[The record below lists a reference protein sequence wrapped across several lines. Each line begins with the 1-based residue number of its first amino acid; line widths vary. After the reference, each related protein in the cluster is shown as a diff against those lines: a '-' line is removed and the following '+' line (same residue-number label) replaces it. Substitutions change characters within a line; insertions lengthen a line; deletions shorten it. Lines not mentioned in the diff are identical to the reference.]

1 MTNLG
6 SILLSLKRV
15 AFDVNAQMVLL
26 RYGARMRI
34 FYVSKEF
41 KKILRSINF
50 PEKFHFHCLKHAFIT
65 NLIKVG
71 VNINYVKE
79 IAGHSDIH
87 TTMNYIHIL
96 TEDLRRR

>member
-1 MTNLG
+1 MG
-6 SILLSLKRV
+6 FILLSLKHGS
-15 AFDVNAQMVLL
+15 FDVYAQMVLL

-34 FYVSKEF
+34 YYLREEL
-41 KKILRSINF
+41 KKILRTINL
-50 PEKFHFHCLKHAFIT
+50 PEKFHFHCLKHTFIT
-65 NLIKVG
+65 NLIKAG